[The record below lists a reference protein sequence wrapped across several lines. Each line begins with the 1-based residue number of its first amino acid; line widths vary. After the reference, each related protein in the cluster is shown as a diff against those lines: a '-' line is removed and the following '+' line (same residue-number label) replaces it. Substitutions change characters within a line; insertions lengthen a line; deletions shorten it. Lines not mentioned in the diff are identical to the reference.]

1 METCILTEK
10 TEFYERPKEGYGYVY
25 IYLYNNRVIYIGQ
38 TRQSVEARYQQ
49 HINHGSNTAG
59 AKITNKIL
67 WIGIKEDY
75 MDYMEG
81 LFFEHFNGICQFI
94 APKTETHQ
102 IPVFYE
108 NECKI
113 CMSAIDH
120 FLTGDT
126 LDNIDFLMRKDVEIS
141 LEKSDD
147 MPYLQSYMRLLLLTH
162 DIGDIL
168 VKEFNQ
174 HISTKYDIDLLLQSD
189 YFHGFTL
196 VDIDRKDAVCHVVD
210 VRFDVGV
217 FNYMKEALTYKRN
230 TIPTYYVISSY
241 EYINHQKEYDDLMS
255 MEDAIEGLIVY
266 DVTSN
271 SWEYYW
277 SHDGGYMKDG
287 VDRELNKHAIQVCI
301 ERRDDYNAIYLQSTS
316 YQQLRIA

>member
-25 IYLYNNRVIYIGQ
+25 VYLYNNRVIYIGQ
-38 TRQSVEARYQQ
+38 TRQSVEARYKQ

-113 CMSAIDH
+113 CMSAIDQ

-126 LDNIDFLMRKDVEIS
+126 LDNIDFLMRKEVEIP
-141 LEKSDD
+141 LEKSENIICF
-147 MPYLQSYMRLLLLTH
+147 QSHMRLLLLAY

-168 VKEFNQ
+168 VKEFSQ
-174 HISTKYDIDLLLQSD
+174 HMYTKYDIDLICHSD
-189 YFHGFTL
+189 YFRGFTL
-196 VDIDRKDAVCHVVD
+196 VDIDQKDAVCHVVD
-210 VRFDVGV
+210 TRFDVDV
-217 FNYMKEALTYKRN
+217 FDSIKKSLIYKRN

-255 MEDAIEGLIVY
+255 IADAIEGLIVY
-266 DVTSN
+266 DTINN

-277 SHDGGYMKDG
+277 GHDGTYMKDG
-287 VDRELNKHAIQVCI
+287 VDLEINQLSIQNCM
-301 ERRDDYNAIYLQSTS
+301 ERRNDYDAICLESTS
-316 YQQLRIA
+316 YKQLRIS

>member
-25 IYLYNNRVIYIGQ
+25 VYLYNNRVIYIGQ
-38 TRQSVEARYQQ
+38 TRQSVEARYKQ

-113 CMSAIDH
+113 CMSAIDQ
-120 FLTGDT
+120 FLTGDA
-126 LDNIDFLMRKDVEIS
+126 LDDLNFLMRKDVEIS
-141 LEKSDD
+141 FERSEDIS
-147 MPYLQSYMRLLLLTH
+147 YFQNYMRLLFLAY

-168 VKEFNQ
+168 VKEFNRDRF
-174 HISTKYDIDLLLQSD
+174 TRYDIDILWYSD
-189 YFHGFTL
+189 YFNAFTL
-196 VDIDRKDAVCHVVD
+196 VDIDHKDAVCHVVD
-210 VRFDVGV
+210 TRFDIGV
-217 FNYMKEALTYKRN
+217 FDCIKDALIQKQN

-241 EYINHQKEYDDLMS
+241 EYNNHKKEYDDLM
-255 MEDAIEGLIVY
+255 ETADVIEGLIIY
-266 DVTSN
+266 NTNSN
-271 SWEYYW
+271 SWDYYW
-277 SHDGGYMKDG
+277 RHDGICMENG
-287 VDRELNKHAIQVCI
+287 VDCKLNQNSIKTCV
-301 ERRDDYNAIYLQSTS
+301 ERKRCGEAIYLESTS
-316 YQQLRIA
+316 YKKLRIA